1 MFEIEEYI
9 LGGYMYTNFYNM
21 GNICY
26 FGVLHFLQLYICVYK
41 HLTNDPYIIELSIPH
56 INLVC
61 EVVQISIHFI
71 LNALLGLVLDF

>member
-26 FGVLHFLQLYICVYK
+26 FGVLHFLQLYICV
-41 HLTNDPYIIELSIPH
+41 
-56 INLVC
+56 
-61 EVVQISIHFI
+61 
-71 LNALLGLVLDF
+71 